1 MTVGT
6 SMVLRN
12 ISANGG
18 MDRNLS
24 NGVDL
29 AEYGKHNFLFN
40 KFYGILYEENI
51 KVEYSV

>member
-1 MTVGT
+1 MTVRT

-24 NGVDL
+24 KGVDL
-29 AEYGKHNFLFN
+29 AEYGKHNFYLTNFMG
-40 KFYGILYEENI
+40 FYTKKI
-51 KVEYSV
+51 